1 MNRVITIAIFI
12 IGLSG
17 ITSCAP
23 TSQHRRPEVETT
35 ALSGKSVDTHNSEI
49 SQFETDDLEEP
60 KGPLTLSQAI
70 SLVLTRSPELKV
82 YSWDI
87 RSADARRVQA
97 HLHPNPELAIS
108 TEEFGGSGARKGFD
122 GAETIIAVAQPI
134 EIGGKRDKRSQV
146 AALEKKLAEWDHN
159 TSRLGII
166 RQTQQAFVEVLGM
179 QRRIEL
185 TKDQMDLAQELLV
198 AVRKRVEAGKDSPS
212 EADKAQIEFA
222 NTQMEYKQATG
233 TLVDARHRLAML
245 WGAANPGFEQAAGSL
260 DIDVKL
266 PTLNR
271 LKQQAQLHP
280 QILRWQD
287 EQALGRARLELAKAQ
302 AHSDIAITA
311 GLKRLEQENDN
322 TAIVGLAIPLPVFN
336 RNQGSIKEA
345 QYELAKT
352 QQRRYQTLAQFES
365 QLAQYRQRFETALAH
380 VSMLKDVVLSNART
394 VFEVAR
400 TGYEGGKFDYLHLLD
415 AQRTLFNTEIQLLN
429 AQISVRLARA
439 DLEYAVGQSLES
451 IPTESSNKGIEK

>member
-1 MNRVITIAIFI
+1 MNRVLTIAILVA
-12 IGLSG
+12 GLSG

-23 TSQHRRPEVETT
+23 ISKSRRPAAEPT
-35 ALSGKSVDTHNSEI
+35 ALSSKSKVPHNAEI
-49 SQFETDDLEEP
+49 SQLETSDLVGPE
-60 KGPLTLSQAI
+60 GPLTLSQAI
-70 SLVLTRSPELKV
+70 SLVLTRNPELKV

-97 HLHPNPELAIS
+97 SLHSNPELAVT

-122 GAETIIAVAQPI
+122 GSETMIAVTQPI
-134 EIGGKRDKRSQV
+134 EMGGKRERRSQV
-146 AALEKKLAEWDHN
+146 AALEKKLVEWDYN
-159 TSRLGII
+159 ISRLEVI
-166 RQTQQAFVEVLGM
+166 RQTQKAFAEVWGV

-185 TKDQMDLAQELLV
+185 TRDQMDLAKELLS

-222 NTQMEYKQATG
+222 NAQMKYRQATG
-233 TLVDARHRLAML
+233 TLIDVRHRLAML

-260 DIDVKL
+260 DIDVEL
-266 PTLNR
+266 LTLAQ
-271 LKQQAQLHP
+271 LKEQAQSHP

-287 EQALGRARLELAKAQ
+287 EQALARARLDLAKAQ
-302 AHSDIAITA
+302 ARSDIAITA

-322 TAIVGLAIPLPVFN
+322 TAIIGLAIPLPVFN
-336 RNQGSIKEA
+336 RNQGSIEEA
-345 QYELAKT
+345 QYQLAKT
-352 QQRRYQTLAQFES
+352 QQRRIHTLTQVES
-365 QLAQYRQRFETALAH
+365 QLAQYRQRLETALAH
-380 VSMLKDVVLSNART
+380 VSTLKDVVLRNAKT

-415 AQRTLFNTEIQLLN
+415 AQRTLFTTEIQLLN
-429 AQISVRLARA
+429 AQLSVRLARA

-451 IPTESSNKGIEK
+451 IPTKSSNKGIEK